1 MVPPGIAAL
10 PSAPTAI
17 EVLVESKAPSEL
29 GQLLVEQTSNVTL
42 PVSFASGSSNV
53 AVSVGVM
60 VFKRTPPPGPT
71 SIGAVGAVFAVLF
84 VIEPFPIDPV
94 AAAFPTGVATS
105 RTIGSLPGFVYPSAS
120 VSRWWTA
127 LDSVKRVLSAAG

>member
-1 MVPPGIAAL
+1 M
-10 PSAPTAI
+10 
-17 EVLVESKAPSEL
+17 LVESKVPSEL
-29 GQLLVEQTSNVTL
+29 EQLLVEQTSNVTL

-71 SIGAVGAVFAVLF
+71 STGAGGAAFAVLF
-84 VIEPFPIDPV
+84 VIEPFAIDPV
-94 AAAFPTGVATS
+94 AAAFPTGFATS
-105 RTIGSLPGFVYPSAS
+105 RTIGLLPGFAYPSAS
-120 VSRWWTA
+120 VSRWWTV